1 MVKQKRQLSDEEL
14 LAYDHLC
21 RRAYATAV
29 EIDLEAED
37 GFGEK
42 KKQFFDGLVN
52 HKILERIGVSAE
64 TYVLYRIIDLN
75 KMAEIYDL
83 PYPPS

>member
-1 MVKQKRQLSDEEL
+1 MGKQKRQLSDDEL

-21 RRAYATAV
+21 QRAYATAV
-29 EIDLEAED
+29 EVDIKAED

-42 KKQFFDGLVN
+42 KKQFFDELVS
-52 HKILERIGVSAE
+52 HKILGYISGPSD
-64 TYVLYRIIDLN
+64 TYALYRIIDLD